1 MKKSK
6 VARRK
11 ENGGQI
17 LLKNGFLEPKRKK
30 LRMKKLKRFQDYLKK
45 KQNLKII
52 YKRGFESKMLK
63 QQVTRGL
70 KGGHAIHA

>member
-11 ENGGQI
+11 ENGSQI

-45 KQNLKII
+45 HNLKII
-52 YKRGFESKMLK
+52 YKNGFESKMLK
-63 QQVTRGL
+63 QWMTRGL
-70 KGGHAIHA
+70 KGGHAIRA

>member
-1 MKKSK
+1 MEFKFMFILKRFKIMKKSK

-30 LRMKKLKRFQDYLKK
+30 LRMKKLKRF
-45 KQNLKII
+45 
-52 YKRGFESKMLK
+52 
-63 QQVTRGL
+63 
-70 KGGHAIHA
+70 

>member
-1 MKKSK
+1 MFILKRFKIMKKSK

-30 LRMKKLKRFQDYLKK
+30 KLRMKKLKRF
-45 KQNLKII
+45 
-52 YKRGFESKMLK
+52 
-63 QQVTRGL
+63 
-70 KGGHAIHA
+70 

>member
-1 MKKSK
+1 MFILKRFKIMKKSK

-30 LRMKKLKRFQDYLKK
+30 KTKDEKKLKRF
-45 KQNLKII
+45 
-52 YKRGFESKMLK
+52 
-63 QQVTRGL
+63 
-70 KGGHAIHA
+70 

>member
-1 MKKSK
+1 MFILKRFKIMKKSK

-30 LRMKKLKRFQDYLKK
+30 TKDEKKLKRF
-45 KQNLKII
+45 
-52 YKRGFESKMLK
+52 
-63 QQVTRGL
+63 
-70 KGGHAIHA
+70 

>member
-1 MKKSK
+1 MFILKRFKIMKNSK

-30 LRMKKLKRFQDYLKK
+30 LRMKNLMIQNRLKK
-45 KQNLKII
+45 KKTTVWGNH
-52 YKRGFESKMLK
+52 F
-63 QQVTRGL
+63 
-70 KGGHAIHA
+70 

>member
-1 MKKSK
+1 MFILKRFKIMKKTK

-30 LRMKKLKRFQDYLKK
+30 TKDEKIKEILGLFKKNR
-45 KQNLKII
+45 I
-52 YKRGFESKMLK
+52 
-63 QQVTRGL
+63 
-70 KGGHAIHA
+70 